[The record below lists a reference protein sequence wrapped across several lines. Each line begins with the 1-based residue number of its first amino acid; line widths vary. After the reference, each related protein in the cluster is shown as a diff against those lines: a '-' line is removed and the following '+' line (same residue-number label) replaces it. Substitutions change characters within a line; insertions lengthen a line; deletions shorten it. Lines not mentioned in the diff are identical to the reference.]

1 MEKSRATTP
10 GRPPAWNGKPARLR
24 RRTISITFQ
33 LSPKT
38 RMPTE
43 KMRRFP
49 LSTSQTTTTEHHPA
63 LAHQFD
69 SMEQQQDA
77 STFGMWVFL
86 LTEIMM
92 FGGLFTAY
100 LIYRIKYYHAF
111 VAGSTSIS
119 VSWGFANTLVLIGSS
134 FTMAM
139 AVWSAQTGR
148 RKGQV
153 WFLIGTM
160 ILGAAF
166 LGVKAKEYYD
176 KYDECHIPGH
186 VIGKGFNTW
195 GGCSSTDP
203 KLGNIADE
211 IREKNPSEPETSAVQ
226 TAKQTEIFFSFYF
239 AMTGLHAF
247 HMVIGLGLL
256 TWLLLRAKRGEFG
269 PSYYTPVE
277 LGGLYWHFVDI
288 VWIFLFPL
296 LYLISRHQH
305 GA

>member
-1 MEKSRATTP
+1 M
-10 GRPPAWNGKPARLR
+10 
-24 RRTISITFQ
+24 
-33 LSPKT
+33 
-38 RMPTE
+38 
-43 KMRRFP
+43 
-49 LSTSQTTTTEHHPA
+49 STSQTTSTDHHPA

-69 SMEQQQDA
+69 SMEQQKNA

-100 LIYRIKYYHAF
+100 LIYRIKFYPAF

-139 AVWSAQTGR
+139 AVWAAQRGKR
-148 RKGQV
+148 QMQV

-160 ILGAAF
+160 VLGAAF
-166 LGVKAKEYYD
+166 LGVKAKEYTD
-176 KYDECHIPGH
+176 KYQECHIPGH

-195 GGCSSTDP
+195 GGCSASDN

-211 IREKNPSEPETSAVQ
+211 IREKDPNIPEGAAKQ
-226 TAKQTEIFFSFYF
+226 TAHQTEIFFSFYF

-247 HMVIGLGLL
+247 HMVIGMGLM
-256 TWLLLRAKRGEFG
+256 TWLTLRASRGEFG
-269 PSYYTPVE
+269 PQYYTPME

-296 LYLISRHQH
+296 LYLISRHHH
-305 GA
+305 GV

>member
-1 MEKSRATTP
+1 
-10 GRPPAWNGKPARLR
+10 
-24 RRTISITFQ
+24 
-33 LSPKT
+33 
-38 RMPTE
+38 
-43 KMRRFP
+43 

-69 SMEQQQDA
+69 SMEQQQEA

-100 LIYRIKYYHAF
+100 LIYRLKYYPAF

-139 AVWSAQTGR
+139 AVWAAQKGY
-148 RKGQV
+148 RKSQV
-153 WFLIGTM
+153 WFLLGTM
-160 ILGAAF
+160 VLGAAF

-176 KYDECHIPGH
+176 KWDECHIPGH
-186 VIGKGFNTW
+186 VIGKGFNAW
-195 GGCSSTDP
+195 GGCSATD
-203 KLGNIADE
+203 KSLGNIAEE
-211 IREKNPSEPETSAVQ
+211 IRDPKHHGNPNVPEVDAEQ
-226 TAKQTEIFFSFYF
+226 TAKRTEIFFSFYF

-256 TWLLLRAKRGEFG
+256 TWLLLRARSGEFG
-269 PSYYTPVE
+269 PSYYTPIE

-305 GA
+305 GV

>member
-1 MEKSRATTP
+1 
-10 GRPPAWNGKPARLR
+10 
-24 RRTISITFQ
+24 
-33 LSPKT
+33 
-38 RMPTE
+38 
-43 KMRRFP
+43 
-49 LSTSQTTTTEHHPA
+49 
-63 LAHQFD
+63 
-69 SMEQQQDA
+69 MEQQREA

-100 LIYRIKYYHAF
+100 LIYRLKYYPAF

-119 VSWGFANTLVLIGSS
+119 VSWGFANTLVLLGSS

-139 AVWSAQTGR
+139 AVWAAQKGI
-148 RKGQV
+148 RKQQMT
-153 WFLIGTM
+153 WLILTM

-195 GGCSSTDP
+195 GGCEANQP
-203 KLGNIADE
+203 ELGNIKKE
-211 IREKNPSEPETSAVQ
+211 IQDRAKESIANGYKAEVPSDTSAEQ

-239 AMTGLHAF
+239 AMTGLHAL
-247 HMVIGLGLL
+247 HMIIGLALL
-256 TWLLLRAKRGEFG
+256 TWLLLRASRGQFG
-269 PSYYTPVE
+269 PEYYTPVE

-296 LYLISRHQH
+296 LYLISRHL
-305 GA
+305 GAH

>member
-1 MEKSRATTP
+1 MEKLKV
-10 GRPPAWNGKPARLR
+10 GRP
-24 RRTISITFQ
+24 
-33 LSPKT
+33 
-38 RMPTE
+38 
-43 KMRRFP
+43 P

-69 SMEQQQDA
+69 SMEQQQEA

-100 LIYRIKYYHAF
+100 LIYRLKYYPAF

-139 AVWSAQTGR
+139 AVWAAQKGY
-148 RKGQV
+148 RKSQV
-153 WFLIGTM
+153 WLLLATM
-160 ILGAAF
+160 VLGAAF

-176 KYDECHIPGH
+176 KWDECHIPGH
-186 VIGKGFNTW
+186 IIGKGFNAW
-195 GGCSSTDP
+195 GGCSINDKS
-203 KLGNIADE
+203 LGNIAEE
-211 IREKNPSEPETSAVQ
+211 IRDPKHHGNSNVTEVSAEQ

-256 TWLLLRAKRGEFG
+256 AWLLLRAKSGEFG
-269 PSYYTPVE
+269 PSYYTPIE

-305 GA
+305 GV

>member
-1 MEKSRATTP
+1 
-10 GRPPAWNGKPARLR
+10 
-24 RRTISITFQ
+24 
-33 LSPKT
+33 
-38 RMPTE
+38 
-43 KMRRFP
+43 
-49 LSTSQTTTTEHHPA
+49 LSTSQTTTSEHHPA

-100 LIYRIKYYHAF
+100 LIYRIKYYPAF

-139 AVWSAQTGR
+139 AVWAAQTGR
-148 RKGQV
+148 KKSQI

-160 ILGAAF
+160 ILGSVF
-166 LGVKAKEYYD
+166 LGIKAKEYYD
-176 KYDECHIPGH
+176 KWDECHIPGH
-186 VIGKGFNTW
+186 IIGKGFNTW
-195 GGCSSTDP
+195 GGCSATNKS
-203 KLGNIADE
+203 LGNIAQE
-211 IREKNPSEPETSAVQ
+211 IVERGENNHEEIPLGAATQ
-226 TAKQTEIFFSFYF
+226 TAQQTEIFFSFYF

-247 HMVIGLGLL
+247 HMIIGLGLL
-256 TWLLLRAKRGEFG
+256 SWLLLRASRGEFSG
-269 PSYYTPVE
+269 QYFTPME

-296 LYLISRHQH
+296 LYLISRHK
-305 GA
+305 GGI

>member
-1 MEKSRATTP
+1 MH
-10 GRPPAWNGKPARLR
+10 
-24 RRTISITFQ
+24 
-33 LSPKT
+33 
-38 RMPTE
+38 TE
-43 KMRRFP
+43 KVRGCP
-49 LSTSQTTTTEHHPA
+49 LSTSQTTTTDHHPA

-69 SMEQQQDA
+69 SMQQQQDA

-100 LIYRIKYYHAF
+100 LIYRLKYYPAF

-148 RKGQV
+148 RKGQI

-176 KYDECHIPGH
+176 KWDECHIPGH
-186 VIGKGFNTW
+186 IIGKGFNTW
-195 GGCSSTDP
+195 GGCEVKNP
-203 KLGNIADE
+203 KLGNIAE
-211 IREKNPSEPETSAVQ
+211 EMKEKDPHEPETSRVQ

-256 TWLLLRAKRGEFG
+256 SWLLLRAKRGEFG

-305 GA
+305 GV

>member
-1 MEKSRATTP
+1 MLMEKLKV
-10 GRPPAWNGKPARLR
+10 GRP
-24 RRTISITFQ
+24 
-33 LSPKT
+33 
-38 RMPTE
+38 
-43 KMRRFP
+43 P

-69 SMEQQQDA
+69 SMEQQQEA

-100 LIYRIKYYHAF
+100 LIYRLKYYPAF

-139 AVWSAQTGR
+139 AVWAAQKGM
-148 RKGQV
+148 RKAQV

-195 GGCSSTDP
+195 GGCEANNP
-203 KLGNIADE
+203 KLGNIAEE
-211 IREKNPSEPETSAVQ
+211 IQQKARDDNEEILKDAKAKGTPADKVQ
-226 TAKQTEIFFSFYF
+226 LVPVSKADNYAEVTQFMRA
-239 AMTGLHAF
+239 LHAS
-247 HMVIGLGLL
+247 V
-256 TWLLLRAKRGEFG
+256 
-269 PSYYTPVE
+269 
-277 LGGLYWHFVDI
+277 
-288 VWIFLFPL
+288 
-296 LYLISRHQH
+296 
-305 GA
+305 

>member
-1 MEKSRATTP
+1 M
-10 GRPPAWNGKPARLR
+10 
-24 RRTISITFQ
+24 
-33 LSPKT
+33 
-38 RMPTE
+38 
-43 KMRRFP
+43 
-49 LSTSQTTTTEHHPA
+49 STSEITTANQTTTTEHHPA

-100 LIYRIKYYHAF
+100 LIYRIKYYPAF

-139 AVWSAQTGR
+139 AVWCAQTGR
-148 RKGQV
+148 RKGQI

-186 VIGKGFNTW
+186 VIGKGFDAI
-195 GGCSSTDP
+195 GGPGCKTGSIAKEIIERAEKDHEEIP
-203 KLGNIADE
+203 LGA
-211 IREKNPSEPETSAVQ
+211 AQQ
-226 TAKQTEIFFSFYF
+226 TAQQTEIFFSFYF

-256 TWLLLRAKRGEFG
+256 AWLLLRARRGEFNAA
-269 PSYYTPVE
+269 YYTPME

-296 LYLISRHQH
+296 LYLISRHAH
-305 GA
+305 GI

>member
-1 MEKSRATTP
+1 LSTSQTTTP
-10 GRPPAWNGKPARLR
+10 GQTTATG
-24 RRTISITFQ
+24 
-33 LSPKT
+33 
-38 RMPTE
+38 
-43 KMRRFP
+43 
-49 LSTSQTTTTEHHPA
+49 QTTTTEHHPA
-63 LAHQFD
+63 LVHQFD
-69 SMEQQQDA
+69 DMEQQREA

-92 FGGLFTAY
+92 FGGLFAAY
-100 LIYRIKYYHAF
+100 LIYRISYYPAF

-119 VSWGFANTLVLIGSS
+119 VAWGFANTLVLLGSS

-139 AVWSAQTGR
+139 AVYAAQTGR
-148 RKGQV
+148 TRKQQMTWV
-153 WFLIGTM
+153 LLTM

-195 GGCSSTDP
+195 GGCDASNP
-203 KLGNIADE
+203 KLGNIAEE
-211 IREKNPSEPETSAVQ
+211 IQQHAREAQTKGYKDVVVPSEVSAEQ

-256 TWLLLRAKRGEFG
+256 TWLLLRAWRGQFS
-269 PSYYTPVE
+269 PDYYTPME

-296 LYLISRHQH
+296 LYLISRNPSAH
-305 GA
+305 

>member
-1 MEKSRATTP
+1 
-10 GRPPAWNGKPARLR
+10 
-24 RRTISITFQ
+24 
-33 LSPKT
+33 
-38 RMPTE
+38 
-43 KMRRFP
+43 
-49 LSTSQTTTTEHHPA
+49 LSTSQTTTSEHHPA

-69 SMEQQQDA
+69 SMQQQQDA

-100 LIYRIKYYHAF
+100 LIYRIKYYDAF

-139 AVWSAQTGR
+139 AVWAAQLGKR
-148 RKGQV
+148 RAQV

-160 ILGAAF
+160 VLGAAF

-176 KYDECHIPGH
+176 KYEECHIPGH
-186 VIGKGFNTW
+186 IIGKGFNTW
-195 GGCSSTDP
+195 GGCSAGNP
-203 KLGNIADE
+203 KLGSIADE
-211 IREKNPSEPETSAVQ
+211 IRERDPRESEVSAQQ
-226 TAKQTEIFFSFYF
+226 TAQQTEIFFSFYF

-247 HMVIGLGLL
+247 HMIIGLGLL
-256 TWLLLRAKRGEFG
+256 SWLLLRASRGEFG
-269 PSYYTPVE
+269 PEYYTPVE

-305 GA
+305 GI